1 MTRPGDEGAS
11 RLPSLGHR
19 GEGWVVG
26 QGVLLAL
33 VALLGLPG
41 LARLPPSDPGRWA
54 TVVLGLALMVG
65 GCLVGFAGAREL
77 GRNLTAVPRPKP
89 GARLVD
95 SGIFATLRHP
105 LYLAL
110 ILAATGWS
118 VAMAS
123 PASMVAAVALAAWLD
138 AKSRRE
144 EAWLL
149 EAYDD
154 YATYRRRTARFVPRV
169 Y

>member
-1 MTRPGDEGAS
+1 MTPPGEGGAS

-33 VALLGLPG
+33 VAVLGMPG
-41 LARLPPSDPGRWA
+41 LATLPPSDPGRWA

-65 GCLVGFAGAREL
+65 GCLVGIAGAREL
-77 GRNLTAVPRPKP
+77 GRSLTAVPRPKP
-89 GARLVD
+89 GAQLVD
-95 SGIFATLRHP
+95 SGIFGMLRHP

-110 ILAATGWS
+110 ISAAIGWS

-123 PASMVAAVALAAWLD
+123 PASLVAAVALAVWLD

-149 EAYDD
+149 EAYEG